1 MSFKPA
7 LAAISL
13 LFVCSLTGFQAVAQD
28 QQRTITP
35 DAIRNAIPV
44 IPAIEGQAYVDI
56 DDAGTLVCGPASSG
70 RSKGETPGF
79 VRIDFSFGRSRS
91 GSPIGS
97 WAVRN
102 VYLGPERIIGY
113 LFGGVFTGENFDSPA
128 TRLRTF
134 DLRGRVSD
142 LGRYCRPGSKARL
155 EARIWGYCGDQTQ
168 INLEIRNSTGVFAS
182 TTFRA
187 DSHALCH
194 LTAESSINQTL
205 NRP

>member
-13 LFVCSLTGFQAVAQD
+13 LFVCSLTSFQAVAQD
-28 QQRTITP
+28 QQRTIAP
-35 DAIRNAIPV
+35 DAMRNATLF
-44 IPAIEGQAYVDI
+44 IPAIEGQGYVDI
-56 DDAGTLVCGPASSG
+56 DDAGALVCGPASRG
-70 RSKGETPGF
+70 RSKAETPGF

-113 LFGGVFTGENFDSPA
+113 LFGGVFTGGSYDSPA
-128 TRLRTF
+128 TRRRTF
-134 DLRGRVSD
+134 DLRGTVTE
-142 LGRYCRPGSKARL
+142 LGGYCRPGSKAPL
-155 EARIWGYCGDQTQ
+155 EARIWGNCGDQTQ
-168 INLEIRNSTGVFAS
+168 INFEIRNSAGVFAS

-187 DSHALCH
+187 DSHALCQ
-194 LTAESSINQTL
+194 LTAESGINQTL